1 MRSPTEV
8 LKHLSEKSQDKSYRF
23 QRLYRNLYNP
33 EFYYTAYRN
42 IYANGG
48 SMTPG
53 VDSTTID
60 GLGGRRI
67 GKIIESLKDESYQ
80 PHPTRR
86 EYIEKKNSTKK
97 RPLGIPSGDDKLV
110 QEVVRMLVESI
121 YDSTFSDRSHGFRQ
135 HRGCHTALKQIQN
148 TFTGAIW
155 FVEGDITACFDSFDH
170 YVLIDLLR
178 KRIDDEKF
186 IALMWKFLKAG
197 YMEQWQFHST
207 YSGVPQGSG
216 ISPIL
221 ANIYLNELD
230 EYMEEYKTNFKIG
243 ESQKRKQDRSYTRFE
258 GQITRLKKAN
268 QKVWNQLS
276 KEEKVRRA
284 KVVRKLQ
291 TGKLRMQAY
300 PFRDTTYKN
309 LQYVRY
315 CDDFIIGLCGSKTDA
330 EKLKADLTVFL
341 EEKLKLKLSDTKTK
355 ITHTTQKAR
364 YLGYDIAVSHSQ
376 AIKRTKKGYRKR
388 AYKGMVMLLVPHGK
402 WAAKLLEYK
411 AIRIKRDEKGKDHWR
426 AIHRGGLINFTDI
439 DILNKYNSEVRGLY
453 NYYCIANNASIIGN
467 FAGLMKHS
475 MLKTFAGKYRTKVNK
490 IKARYIKNGTFT
502 VQYTTK
508 RGVKEATFPRNFGK
522 QSKPIVS
529 NGDVLPAYMRYER
542 KNSLAARIK
551 AGVCE
556 LCCKVGCDV
565 EMHQVRRLKDLRGRN
580 QWELTMLDIRR
591 KTLAVCQDCHDKI
604 HACD

>member
-8 LKHLSEKSQDKSYRF
+8 LKHLSEKSQDKSYKF

-33 EFYYTAYRN
+33 EFYYDAYRN

-53 VDSTTID
+53 VDGTTVD

-67 GKIIESLKDESYQ
+67 EKIIESLKGESYQ
-80 PHPTRR
+80 PHPARR

-110 QEVVRMLVESI
+110 QEVVRMLLESI
-121 YDSTFSDRSHGFRQ
+121 YDSAFSDRSHGFRQ

-148 TFTGAIW
+148 TFTGATW

-170 YVLIDLLR
+170 HVLIDLLR

-216 ISPIL
+216 VSPIL

-230 EYMEEYKTNFKIG
+230 EYLEECKANFKIG
-243 ESQKRKQDRSYTRFE
+243 DSQKRKQNRGYTRLG
-258 GQITRLKKAN
+258 GQISQLQKAN
-268 QKVWNQLS
+268 RKVWTQLS
-276 KEEKVRRA
+276 EEEKAQRA
-284 KVVRKLQ
+284 KIVHKLQ
-291 TGKLRMQAY
+291 TDKLRMQTY
-300 PFRDTTYKN
+300 PLRDTTYKN
-309 LQYVRY
+309 LQYTRY
-315 CDDFIIGLCGSKTDA
+315 ADDFIIGISGSKADA
-330 EKLKADLTVFL
+330 EKLKATLAVFL

-364 YLGYDIAVSHSQ
+364 FLGYDITVSHSQ
-376 AIKRTKKGYRKR
+376 AIKRTKKGHRKR
-388 AYKGMVMLLVPHGK
+388 AYKGVVMLLVPHEK
-402 WAAKLLEYK
+402 WASKLLEYK
-411 AIRIKRDEKGKDHWR
+411 AIRIKQDEKGKDRWR
-426 AIHRGGLINFTDI
+426 PIHRSRLINLTDI
-439 DILNKYNSEVRGLY
+439 DILNKYNSEVRGLF

-475 MLKTFAGKYRTKVNK
+475 MLKTFAGKYRTKVGK

-502 VQYTTK
+502 VQYATK
-508 RGVKEATFPRNFGK
+508 RGIKEATFPRSFAK
-522 QSKPIVS
+522 QSRPLII
-529 NGDVLPAYMRYER
+529 NADVLPTHRRYER
-542 KNSLAARIK
+542 KNNLAKRIK
-551 AGVCE
+551 AGMCE
-556 LCCKVGCDV
+556 LCGKAGCSI

-580 QWELTMLDIRR
+580 QWEVVMLDIRR
-591 KTLAVCQDCHDKI
+591 KTLAVCHDCHDKI